1 MSADTRIPMDIV
13 FQDPSDIPLPPDEV
27 RIRGLR
33 AEPFPDH
40 QRIRIKLQI
49 TPFQKRPNIEIVV
62 TNEIEEESASLS
74 IIESIDPN
82 MEFTL
87 HLKDDEPTGQYKVLA
102 QIYYYED
109 DQIPEAK
116 ALKLEEG
123 THQLPTKE
131 KIVDD
136 RQTTFVIENNLD
148 SD

>member
-13 FQDPSDIPLPPDEV
+13 FQDPSDIPLPPGEV

-74 IIESIDPN
+74 IIESIDPK

-87 HLKDDEPTGQYKVLA
+87 HLKDDEPSGQYTVLS

-109 DQIPEAK
+109 DQTQEAENSQ
-116 ALKLEEG
+116 LEEG
-123 THQLPTKE
+123 THQLPSKI
-131 KIVDD
+131 KIVDH
-136 RQTTFVIENNLD
+136 RQTTFLIENLPD
-148 SD
+148 GD

>member
-40 QRIRIKLQI
+40 RRIQINLQI

-74 IIESIDPN
+74 IIESIDPK

-87 HLKDDEPTGQYKVLA
+87 HLKDDKPSGQYTVLS

-109 DQIPEAK
+109 DQTQEAENSQ
-116 ALKLEEG
+116 LEEG
-123 THQLPTKE
+123 THQLPTKI
-131 KIVDD
+131 KIVDH
-136 RQTTFVIENNLD
+136 RQTTFLIENLPDGN
-148 SD
+148 